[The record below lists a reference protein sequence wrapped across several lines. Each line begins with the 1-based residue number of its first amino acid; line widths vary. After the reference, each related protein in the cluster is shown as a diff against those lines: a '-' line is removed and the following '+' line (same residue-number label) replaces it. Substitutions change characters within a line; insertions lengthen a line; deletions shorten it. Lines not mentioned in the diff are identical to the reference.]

1 MPGIVLDTKDATEC
15 NKDGTAGVGAENK
28 QEIISNK
35 CYEKKIKWGAMI
47 QSDWVAILD
56 GVVGKS
62 FSEEMA
68 FELRFEWQERSHN
81 TKIWRKNIQE
91 RGNS

>member
-1 MPGIVLDTKDATEC
+1 
-15 NKDGTAGVGAENK
+15 
-28 QEIISNK
+28 
-35 CYEKKIKWGAMI
+35 MI

-68 FELRFEWQERSHN
+68 FELRFE
-81 TKIWRKNIQE
+81 
-91 RGNS
+91 